1 MDIESELWLL
11 WRWGN
16 MHQRYTESNESDYAE
31 EMRDRRDDIICGI
44 INYVNELINDRMD
57 LGHLVEELQ
66 LKLAKEE

>member
-16 MHQRYTESNESDYAE
+16 MHQRHTESNESDDAK

-44 INYVNELINDRMD
+44 INYVAELHSRR
-57 LGHLVEELQ
+57 GTSE
-66 LKLAKEE
+66 